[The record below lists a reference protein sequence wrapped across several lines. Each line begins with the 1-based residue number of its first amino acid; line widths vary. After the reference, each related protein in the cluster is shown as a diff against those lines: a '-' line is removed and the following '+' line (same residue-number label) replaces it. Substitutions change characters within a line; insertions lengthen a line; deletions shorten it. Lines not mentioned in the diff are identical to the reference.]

1 MTQAFNAAYKAEFG
15 NTLNIPVMVIN
26 VRTTVE
32 GKRKRVERHANGA
45 TAQAATAQGKR
56 RVHFAQWIDTP
67 IYRRADL
74 KPGMSLAGPAIIE
87 QSDTTTVVEPRMAV
101 RVDRFHNLIV
111 EAA

>member
-1 MTQAFNAAYKAEFG
+1 
-15 NTLNIPVMVIN
+15 MVIN

-32 GKRKRVERHANGA
+32 GKRARGTRHHNGA
-45 TAQAATAQGKR
+45 TSAQAPVAHAKR
-56 RVHFAQWIDTP
+56 SVHFGQWIETP

-74 KPGMSLAGPAIIE
+74 KPGMTLSGPAIIE

-101 RVDRFHNLIV
+101 RVDRFDNLIV